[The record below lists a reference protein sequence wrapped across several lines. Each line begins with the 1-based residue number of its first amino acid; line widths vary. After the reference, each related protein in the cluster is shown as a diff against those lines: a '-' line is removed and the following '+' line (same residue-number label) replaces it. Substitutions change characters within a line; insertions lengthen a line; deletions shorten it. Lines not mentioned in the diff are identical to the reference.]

1 MPGTSAPTP
10 PGGRATALALAV
22 LCGATLMI
30 ILDGTIV
37 TVALPAIQ
45 RDLGFSPAGLTWV
58 MNAYMLAFG
67 GLLLLAGRLGDLLG
81 RKRMLLAG
89 LALFTAASLACGLSA
104 GPALL
109 IAARF
114 AQGVGAAM
122 VSAVS
127 LGMIVGLCAQPRERA
142 RAIGVYSFVGAAGA
156 SVGLVLGGVLTEAL
170 SWHWI
175 FFVNL
180 PVGAAAALAGL
191 RVLPDER
198 PARPDAP
205 RRAGPLRGKADA
217 LGALLVTSGLMT
229 GVYALIGTARYGWGS
244 GHTLGFAAGAAVLL
258 GAFVLRE
265 ATAAAP
271 LLRLGVLA
279 SRRVSGANLAQAL
292 VIAAA
297 FGFQVLIVLYL
308 QRVLHY
314 SPAGA
319 GLGLL
324 PAALVIGMVSLGAT
338 ARLAARFGERA
349 VLLAGLALVAAALA
363 ALTGLPVR
371 GSYAVHLLP
380 PVLAFGVGGGLT
392 LPALAT
398 LGMSDAT
405 PADAGVVSGLF
416 NTTQQVGAAIGVA
429 LLSTLAAGR
438 SGQLSQAGLT
448 EAAALTGGYR
458 LAFAVGAGLAAAA
471 FGVAATVLRPRR
483 ARSRPA
489 GDREPAP
496 AAGARPW

>member
-1 MPGTSAPTP
+1 
-10 PGGRATALALAV
+10 
-22 LCGATLMI
+22 
-30 ILDGTIV
+30 V

-45 RDLGFSPAGLTWV
+45 RDLGFSPAGLT
-58 MNAYMLAFG
+58 
-67 GLLLLAGRLGDLLG
+67 
-81 RKRMLLAG
+81 
-89 LALFTAASLACGLSA
+89 
-104 GPALL
+104 
-109 IAARF
+109 
-114 AQGVGAAM
+114 Q
-122 VSAVS
+122 
-127 LGMIVGLCAQPRERA
+127 
-142 RAIGVYSFVGAAGA
+142 
-156 SVGLVLGGVLTEAL
+156 AL

-180 PVGAAAALAGL
+180 PVGAAAGLAGR
-191 RVLPDER
+191 RVLPADER
-198 PARPDAP
+198 PARPDAVRRAGP

-229 GVYALIGTARYGWGS
+229 GVYALVGTARYGWGS
-244 GHTLGFAAGAAVLL
+244 GHTLGLAAAAAVLI

-265 ATAAAP
+265 ATAAQP

-292 VIAAA
+292 AIAAA

-363 ALTGLPVR
+363 GLTGLPAA
-371 GSYAVHLLP
+371 GSYPVHVLG
-380 PVLAFGVGGGLT
+380 PVLAFGVGGGLM
-392 LPALAT
+392 LPALAA

-416 NTTQQVGAAIGVA
+416 NTT
-429 LLSTLAAGR
+429 
-438 SGQLSQAGLT
+438 
-448 EAAALTGGYR
+448 
-458 LAFAVGAGLAAAA
+458 A
-471 FGVAATVLRPRR
+471 FGVAATVLRPRH
-483 ARSRPA
+483 ARPRPA
-489 GDREPAP
+489 GDREPEP
-496 AAGARPW
+496 AAGARS

>member
-1 MPGTSAPTP
+1 MTGVQT
-10 PGGRATALALAV
+10 
-22 LCGATLMI
+22 C
-30 ILDGTIV
+30 
-37 TVALPAIQ
+37 ALPI
-45 RDLGFSPAGLTWV
+45 S
-58 MNAYMLAFG
+58 
-67 GLLLLAGRLGDLLG
+67 
-81 RKRMLLAG
+81 
-89 LALFTAASLACGLSA
+89 
-104 GPALL
+104 
-109 IAARF
+109 
-114 AQGVGAAM
+114 
-122 VSAVS
+122 
-127 LGMIVGLCAQPRERA
+127 
-142 RAIGVYSFVGAAGA
+142 
-156 SVGLVLGGVLTEAL
+156 
-170 SWHWI
+170 
-175 FFVNL
+175 
-180 PVGAAAALAGL
+180 
-191 RVLPDER
+191 
-198 PARPDAP
+198 
-205 RRAGPLRGKADA
+205 GPLRGEADA
-217 LGALLVTSGLMT
+217 LGALLITSGLMA

-244 GHTLGFAAGAAVLL
+244 ARTLGLAAGAAVLI

-265 ATAAAP
+265 ATAPRP

-314 SPAGA
+314 SPARA

-324 PAALVIGMVSLGAT
+324 PAAVVIGMVSLGAT

-363 ALTGLPVR
+363 GLTGLPAA
-371 GSYAVHLLP
+371 GSYAAHVLA
-380 PVLAFGVGGGLT
+380 PVLAFGVGGGLM
-392 LPALAT
+392 LPALAG

-448 EAAALTGGYR
+448 TAAALTGGYR

-483 ARSRPA
+483 ARPRAAS
-489 GDREPAP
+489 DQEPA
-496 AAGARPW
+496 AAGTRSAGN